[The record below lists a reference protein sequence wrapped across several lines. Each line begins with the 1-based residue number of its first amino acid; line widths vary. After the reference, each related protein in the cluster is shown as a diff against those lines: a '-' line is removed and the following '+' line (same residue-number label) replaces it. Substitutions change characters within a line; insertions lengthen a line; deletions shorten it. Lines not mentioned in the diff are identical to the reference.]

1 MEHPLEGTQDWDE
14 NGAVHP
20 LPDDSSPVHYE
31 DPVNNTPIT
40 PQVRLTSCLLY

>member
-20 LPDDSSPVHYE
+20 LPDDDPSPVQYE

-40 PQVRLTSCLLY
+40 PQVGLT